1 MIRKM
6 LFRDYTMD
14 MALIRVLLLILYVI
28 FLYALIVSAEVQNY
42 LHIPRYHSKVI
53 FKSLVVFEVSG

>member
-1 MIRKM
+1 M

-42 LHIPRYHSKVI
+42 LHIPS
-53 FKSLVVFEVSG
+53 